1 MDFPIS
7 VFPGSWLIVGD
18 VVWLVLVVGALR
30 RAPLHRLR
38 DNQFSHVFFAA
49 CVALL
54 LLWVTRV
61 GVLPA
66 LNFHLLGVTA
76 LTLMFGWRLAL
87 MGITLVL
94 IGTNVHQG
102 DGYLS
107 IGLNGLVM
115 GGVPVVL
122 TQSLLA
128 WSLRRLPHNFFIYV
142 YVNGFLAAGLSI
154 VAAFG
159 IGALLALAIDGK
171 NAGWLSYQLYPF
183 LPMLFFSEAL
193 LTGMIMTALVALR
206 PQWVCSFDDDI
217 YLKDK

>member
-1 MDFPIS
+1 MDFPLT
-7 VFPGSWLIVGD
+7 VFPVSWLVGAD
-18 VVWLVLVVGALR
+18 IAWLVLLVGALWK
-30 RAPLHRLR
+30 APLHRLR
-38 DNQFSHVFFAA
+38 ENQFSHVFLGS

-54 LLWVTRV
+54 VLWVTRV

-87 MGITLVL
+87 LAITVVL
-94 IGTNVHQG
+94 AGTCYQQG
-102 DGYLS
+102 GGYVS

-115 GGVPVVL
+115 AGIPALL
-122 TQSLLA
+122 TQSLLI
-128 WSLRRLPHNFFIYV
+128 WSQRRLPHNFFIYV

-159 IGALLALAIDGK
+159 TGALLVLASDGA
-171 NAGWLSYQLYPF
+171 NATWLSYQVYPF

-206 PQWVCSFDDDI
+206 PQWVCSFDDDL
-217 YLKDK
+217 YLKNK